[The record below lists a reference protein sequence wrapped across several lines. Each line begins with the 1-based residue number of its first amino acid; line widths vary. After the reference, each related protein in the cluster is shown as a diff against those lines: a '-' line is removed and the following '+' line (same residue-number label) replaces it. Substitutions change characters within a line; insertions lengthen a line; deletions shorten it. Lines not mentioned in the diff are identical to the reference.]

1 MENIIEVKN
10 LVKSYGDVKAIVD
23 VSFTVKKGSLFSL
36 LGVNGA
42 GKSTTIN
49 ILCTILKK
57 DKGEVIIDGFEIEKD
72 FVKIKNEIGVVFQGS
87 VLDGKLSV
95 LDNLTSRGSFYGLYG
110 AALKNKVAEVV
121 ELFQL
126 EEFAKRPY
134 EKLSGGQRRRV
145 DIARALVNE
154 PKILFLDEPTTGLD
168 PQTRIMV
175 WDIIKRLRENS
186 DLTVFLTT
194 HYMEE
199 TANADKVVI
208 LDEGKVAASDSP
220 FKLKNRYTRDYVKL
234 YSALSDETTNYLKKN
249 KLDFEYVNNSY
260 KIRFAKF
267 EAAKKFIY
275 ENEALLENFEL
286 IKGDMDD
293 VFLNVTGKKL
303 ENV

>member
-57 DKGEVIIDGFEIEKD
+57 DKGEVTIDGFEIEKD

-95 LDNLTSRGSFYGLYG
+95 LDNLSSRGSFYGLYG
-110 AALKNKVAEVV
+110 AALKSKVAEVV

-126 EEFAKRPY
+126 QEFAKRPY

-208 LDEGKVAASDSP
+208 LDEGRVAASDSP
-220 FKLKNRYTRDYVKL
+220 FKLKNRYTRDYVKF